1 LLEEPGLTKLVGRSL
16 GRWLLEIAIL
26 AVVEFVL
33 LMVMVNS
40 FQVTSDTGFYMIE
53 GTLILFGGYSIYLI
67 GLELSRREG
76 NTLLI
81 ILYFTGLFF
90 SGLGTY
96 LYTSYVIGIF
106 FFRFYIYK
114 LIGLVMI
121 GVGIILVI
129 SVLVGALV
137 KRKMK
142 K

>member
-1 LLEEPGLTKLVGRSL
+1 LEELSLTKLLGRSL

-26 AVVEFVL
+26 AVVEFIF

-53 GTLILFGGYSIYLI
+53 GTLVLFGVYSIYLI

-76 NTLLI
+76 DTLLI
-81 ILYFTGLFF
+81 VLFFTGLFF

-96 LYTSYVIGIF
+96 LYTFYEF
-106 FFRFYIYK
+106 ADYFFRFYIDR

-121 GVGIILVI
+121 GVGIVFVI

-137 KRKMK
+137 KRVIK